1 MIPAEA
7 VEAAAKALA
16 IQAWGQWE
24 YVPNELR
31 KAFIRDAKITLEAAA
46 PYMLAGAWG
55 QGYKAGLFDKE
66 YYSHNPNP
74 YMLNNEG
81 EK

>member
-1 MIPAEA
+1 MGVIPAEA
-7 VEAAAKALA
+7 VEAAM
-16 IQAWGQWE
+16 QAWLERSGKPGAWSLE
-24 YVPNELR
+24 EEVR
-31 KAFIRDAKITLEAAA
+31 AALEAAA

-74 YMLNNEG
+74 YMLNTEG